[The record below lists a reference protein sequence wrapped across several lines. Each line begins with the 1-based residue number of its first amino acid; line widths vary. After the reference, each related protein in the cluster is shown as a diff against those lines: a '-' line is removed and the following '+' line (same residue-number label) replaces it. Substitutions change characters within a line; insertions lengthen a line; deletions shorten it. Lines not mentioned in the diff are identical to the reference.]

1 MRTDIE
7 IPISLTPLVCGD
19 PRADEAERMNA
30 IAESLRYE
38 MQAGKLMCDLNGQFV
53 GGREYPIVGILPQ
66 DAVSTI
72 PGNYLIWRNTY
83 VYEKKFELPSILPEN
98 GTENDRYIL
107 VLRMGLGDHVESGTA
122 VWGCRLSVKIDT
134 GGGFEK
140 LFGARSTLTN
150 ADGGS
155 PVEVVIDTSDIPSGL
170 FTESDTVVQGI
181 FSNFLQVPS
190 SETRLATLRLEF
202 SYERLVSGVLT
213 PVFTNG
219 QYTLPYVVAAY
230 QPYLGFMQ
238 CAMKIY
244 NTGE

>member
-7 IPISLTPLVCGD
+7 IPISLAAITCGD

-30 IAESLRYE
+30 IAENLRYE
-38 MQAGKLMCDLNGQFV
+38 MQVGKLVCDLSGQLI
-53 GGREYPIVGILPQ
+53 GGREVPVLGILPQ

-72 PGNYLIWRNTY
+72 PGEYLIWRDTY
-83 VYEKKFELPSILPEN
+83 VYEKKFELPAILPEN

-107 VLRMGLGDHVESGTA
+107 VLRMGLGDHVESGTTS
-122 VWGCRLSVKIDT
+122 WGCRLAVKLDT

-140 LFGARSTLTN
+140 IFGARSTLTVP
-150 ADGGS
+150 DGGS

-190 SETRLATLRLEF
+190 SETKLATLRLEF
-202 SYERLVSGVLT
+202 SYERRVSGVLT
-213 PVFTNG
+213 PVFADG
-219 QYTLPYVVAAY
+219 QYTLPYALASY